1 MKEVKREVRTMCGG
15 QFAPRLREVQ
25 GGEGNAESRVIE
37 GYAIVYGIE
46 SVIIAEDGELYREI
60 IEPGAVT
67 AEQIAGWDIKM
78 TMFHVRE
85 KLLARSKKGVGTLKL
100 TVDEVGVKYE
110 FEAPRTPD
118 GDTALELVKRGD
130 LAGSSFTYWSNEQTS
145 VYYGK
150 TEEDLLLRHVSRV
163 DWCGEMTIASDPAYV
178 ETTVNAREIKAAGI
192 VLEDEA
198 DKQKPVV
205 DNSEEIEK
213 WRELANRPV
222 Y

>member
-15 QFAPRLREVQ
+15 QFAPRVREVQ
-25 GGEGNAESRVIE
+25 GGEGNAESRMIE
-37 GYAIVYGIE
+37 GYAIVFGVE
-46 SVIIAEDGELYREI
+46 SRMIVDYWDNYREI

-78 TMFHVRE
+78 TMFHNRE
-85 KLLARSKKGVGTLKL
+85 KLLARSNKGEGTLRL

-110 FEAPRTPD
+110 FEAPHTPD
-118 GDTALELVKRGD
+118 GDAALELVKRGD
-130 LAGSSFTYWSNEQTS
+130 LIGSSFTYWSDEQSS
-145 VYYGK
+145 VRYEK
-150 TEEDLLLRHVSRV
+150 TEEDVLLRHVNRV

-178 ETTVNAREIKAAGI
+178 QTTVTAREINAAGI

-198 DKQKPVV
+198 DKQEPVV

>member
-1 MKEVKREVRTMCGG
+1 MLCD
-15 QFAPRLREVQ
+15 
-25 GGEGNAESRVIE
+25 
-37 GYAIVYGIE
+37 YW
-46 SVIIAEDGELYREI
+46 DDYREI
-60 IEPGAVT
+60 IERGAVT
-67 AEQIAGWDIKM
+67 EEQLAGWDIKM
-78 TMFHVRE
+78 TMYHNRE
-85 KLLARSKKGVGTLKL
+85 KLLARSNKGEGTLRL
-100 TVDEVGVKYE
+100 SVDEVGVKYE

-150 TEEDLLLRHVSRV
+150 TEEDLLLRHVNRV

-178 ETTVNAREIKAAGI
+178 ETTVNAREIKATGI

-198 DKQKPVV
+198 DKQEPVV